1 LVEKAFAKLHG
12 RYNALQGGTTE
23 EALSDLLGPSS
34 HPETIFIDPLQGTDK
49 TSLFNS
55 LRILSYNHCVLGCK
69 LDFEMFSQMDE
80 DRKNNFYRLALTK
93 GLQPRFYYT
102 ILDVREIRTEG
113 RE

>member
-1 LVEKAFAKLHG
+1 
-12 RYNALQGGTTE
+12 
-23 EALSDLLGPSS
+23 LSDLLGPSS
-34 HPETIFIDPLQGTDK
+34 HPETLFIDPLQGTDK

-80 DRKNNFYRLALTK
+80 DRKNNFYRLALAK

-113 RE
+113 RERGEPG